1 MFRPKQK
8 VLTGAVLA
16 AATAALAAPSAALAG
31 GNEISVRDACDPAT
45 FNAALDD
52 DGACVRDDSSGGR
65 VTFDEAIA
73 EVAEKGRHGA
83 WSFSGPITID
93 EGESV
98 RVRVD
103 KGGEM
108 HTFSEVR
115 GGSFGAGC
123 VDFLNGLMGLEG
135 PPVVDCAT
143 AFTPAEFIGQVFAS
157 RSVSGLSEGTHRFQ
171 CAIHPWMRTTVT
183 VRED

>member
-1 MFRPKQK
+1 MFRLKQK
-8 VLTGAVLA
+8 VLMGAGLA
-16 AATAALAAPSAALAG
+16 AATAALAAPSAALAD
-31 GNEISVRDACDPAT
+31 GNEIKVRDACDPAT
-45 FNAALDD
+45 FNAALGDPN
-52 DGACVRDDSSGGR
+52 ACVRNDGSGGA
-65 VTFDEAIA
+65 VTFDDAIA
-73 EVAEKGRHGA
+73 DVAEKGRHSA
-83 WSFSGPITID
+83 WSFSSPITID
-93 EGESV
+93 EGDSV

-103 KGGEM
+103 KGGEI

-115 GGSFGAGC
+115 GGFGAGC

-157 RSVSGLSEGTHRFQ
+157 KTVSGLSEGTHRFQ

-183 VRED
+183 VRD